1 MSNNFKRKG
10 CDSESGSLTGTL
22 AQSFSGKGI
31 KEASRFLE
39 ESLQTPVSPAHQWPS
54 AASDHCILSGE
65 ADELTLP
72 KTEMNDR
79 L

>member
-54 AASDHCILSGE
+54 ALPITASFQEKPMNLLS
-65 ADELTLP
+65 L
-72 KTEMNDR
+72 R
-79 L
+79 